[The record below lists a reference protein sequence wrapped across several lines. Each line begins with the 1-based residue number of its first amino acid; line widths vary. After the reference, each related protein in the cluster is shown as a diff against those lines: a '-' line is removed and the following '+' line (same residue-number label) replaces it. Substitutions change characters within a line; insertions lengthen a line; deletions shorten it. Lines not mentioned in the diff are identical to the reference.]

1 MENKNYFRCTCTC
14 SIISIEKWDDDD
26 GEVIITLYERTYK
39 PNESIWVRVKRS
51 FKMLIGRECLH
62 GEVVLEKEDFEKF
75 KEIVN
80 KI

>member
-39 PNESIWVRVKRS
+39 PNENFWDRIKRS